1 MNSYSDHQIWEILDK
16 ISLKEGFIQRNGL
29 DFQISENG
37 ENLSVGERQLLSIA
51 RSILKKSKIVLID
64 EATANIDI
72 STEENI
78 QNLLDKELKNCTV
91 LVIAHRLHTIIN
103 SDKIVVLEK
112 GKIVEVGVPKDL
124 LAEKGSQFREIWN
137 EVMCQNNRIN

>member
-1 MNSYSDHQIWEILDK
+1 MSSYSDLHIWEILDK
-16 ISLKEGFIQRNGL
+16 ISLKESFLQRNGL
-29 DFQISENG
+29 EFQISENG

-51 RSILKKSKIVLID
+51 RSMLKKSKIVLID

-72 STEENI
+72 STEETI
-78 QNLLDKELKNCTV
+78 HNLFDKELKNCTV
-91 LVIAHRLHTIIN
+91 LVIAHRLNTIIN

-112 GKIVEVGVPKDL
+112 GKIVEVGVPKNL

-137 EVMCQNNRIN
+137 EVTRENNSIN